1 MDTNIRELSS
11 EDLARLAAS
20 RFEEYRRITRW
31 LIIGFAILILLL
43 WGWDWAFDPAHAPDT
58 LWLRVMAALA
68 ALITALAM
76 DRKVNITASG
86 VMLYVALLFIQVIYT
101 LILSQLNQGFV
112 IGTGG
117 YLYFFFATLL
127 LGQPFSFTI
136 NAIGVVLLTLAPHL
150 WGDFIEPGFPHL
162 SYMVLVWPAGAICVF
177 FHWYTST
184 LIIDKLN
191 YRNKVENLSLED
203 TLTGLLNRRA
213 LLGNY
218 IKARSLATREN
229 EQLSLI
235 MVDIDHFREI
245 NDTYG
250 HLSGD
255 QVLRKVAEI
264 MEKTFRAS
272 DTVARIGGEE
282 FVCMLPNTELDE
294 AVATGERLRKTIE
307 QTPVRIES
315 GGAITDVHISVSL
328 GVTRAVQTEDLTHL
342 INRADRALFQ
352 AKESGRNR
360 LVHIP

>member
-11 EDLARLAAS
+11 KELAWLAAA

-31 LIIGFAILILLL
+31 LIVGFAVLILLL
-43 WGWDWAFDPAHAPDT
+43 WGWDWTFDPVHAPDT
-58 LWLRVMAALA
+58 LWLRVMASLA
-68 ALITALAM
+68 ALVTALAM
-76 DRKVNITASG
+76 DKKVNITASG
-86 VMLYVALLFIQVIYT
+86 FMLYAALLFIQVIYT
-101 LILSQLNQGFV
+101 LILGLLNQGFD

-117 YLYFFFATLL
+117 YLYFFLATLL

-136 NAIGVVLLTLAPHL
+136 NAVGCIVLTLAPHL
-150 WGDFIEPGFPHL
+150 WGEFIEPGFPHL
-162 SYMVLVWPAGAICVF
+162 TYMTLVWPAGAISIFLHWCV
-177 FHWYTST
+177 SA
-184 LIIDKLN
+184 LIRDKLY
-191 YRNKVENLSLED
+191 YRNKIEHLSLED

-213 LLGNY
+213 LLGHY

-235 MVDIDHFREI
+235 MVDIDHFKEI

-250 HLSGD
+250 HLAGD
-255 QVLRKVAEI
+255 QVLRKVAEL

-282 FVCMLPNTELDE
+282 FVCMLPNTGLDE
-294 AVATGERLRKTIE
+294 AVGTGERLRTTLE
-307 QTPVRIES
+307 QTPLRIKDGDGS
-315 GGAITDVHISVSL
+315 IDISITISL
-328 GVTRAVQTEDLTHL
+328 GVTRAVQTEDLSHL
-342 INRADRALFQ
+342 INRAGKALAQ

>member
-1 MDTNIRELSS
+1 MNTNIRELSS
-11 EDLARLAAS
+11 DDLAWLANA
-20 RFEEYRRITRW
+20 RFEQYRRTSRW
-31 LIIGFAILILLL
+31 LIIGIAVIILLL
-43 WGWDWAFDPAHAPDT
+43 WGWDWTFDPVHAPDT
-58 LWLRVMAALA
+58 LWLRVMASLA

-76 DRKVNITASG
+76 DKKVNITASG

-101 LILSQLNQGFV
+101 LILGLLNQGFV

-117 YLYFFFATLL
+117 YLYFFLASLL
-127 LGQPFSFTI
+127 LGQPYSFKI
-136 NAIGVVLLTLAPHL
+136 NAIGCVLLIFAPHL
-150 WGDFIEPGFPHL
+150 WGEFIEHSFPHL
-162 SYMVLVWPAGAICVF
+162 AYMSQIWPAGATCIF
-177 FHWYTST
+177 LHWCASN
-184 LIIDKLN
+184 LIIDKLY
-191 YRNKVENLSLED
+191 YRNRIEHLSLED
-203 TLTGLLNRRA
+203 NLTGLLNRRA

-235 MVDIDHFREI
+235 LVDIDHFNEI
-245 NDTYG
+245 NNTHG
-250 HLSGD
+250 QAIGD
-255 QVLRKVAEI
+255 QVLRKLAEI

-307 QTPVRIES
+307 QTPVRIVDDE
-315 GGAITDVHISVSL
+315 GGTDISITISL
-328 GVTRAVQTEDLTHL
+328 GITRAVQTEDLNHL